1 MNTTRFQRQILAFGE
16 KGQEQLLTQTVGIV
30 GLGGLGCFV
39 AQSLVNLGVRRFV
52 LIDQDRLSES
62 NRNRWVLGFPADVG
76 EFKVNLVRRY
86 IVAVDASA
94 EVQALP
100 MNLRTNEG
108 LSGLLSCSAIFGCVD
123 NDGARL
129 VLSELSAAYDIP
141 LIDSASEIIPP
152 NGAVPIDFGGRV
164 VVARPGDFCL
174 SCAGEL
180 DAEEAKAALESA
192 AVKAA
197 REVHGYGL
205 GLDVESPSVVS
216 LNGIISNLAV
226 TEFMVMVTGI
236 RNPARKLSYRG
247 SRGVVTA
254 SSDLGSESC
263 YTCRFLKGARE
274 RADIFRYAI
283 AASAAEAVA
292 VVH

>member
-1 MNTTRFQRQILAFGE
+1 MNTTRFKRQILAFGE
-16 KGQEQLLTQTVGIV
+16 KGQGKLSEQMVGIV

-52 LIDQDRLSES
+52 LIDEDRLSET
-62 NRNRWVLGFPADVG
+62 NRNRWVLGFPSDVG
-76 EFKVNLVRRY
+76 EFKVGLVRRY
-86 IVAVDASA
+86 ILAVDDSA

-100 MNLRTNEG
+100 VNLRTSVG
-108 LSGLLSCSAIFGCVD
+108 LSALLSCSAIFGCVD

-129 VLSELSAAYDIP
+129 VLSELAAAYEIP

-152 NGAVPIDFGGRV
+152 RGTEPIDFGGRV

-180 DAEEAKAALESA
+180 DGEEAKAALEPAS
-192 AVKAA
+192 VKAA
-197 REVHGYGL
+197 REAHGYGL
-205 GLDVESPSVVS
+205 GVDVESPSVVS
-216 LNGIISNLAV
+216 LNGVISNLAV

-236 RNPARKLSYRG
+236 REPARKLSYRG
-247 SRGVVTA
+247 MRGVVTA
-254 SSDLGSESC
+254 SSDQGLESC
-263 YTCRFLKGARE
+263 YTCRVLKGARE

-283 AASAAEAVA
+283 VASAAVAVA